1 MGTQGSRRRFPK
13 HRETVLDILSQSQRI
28 PSFPVL
34 RKMNLAKVDL
44 ARSASPSRIGWTCL
58 FGRAYAMVCEEL
70 PELRDLYVS
79 YPFRHLYRHPH
90 SVCSVSVQRKDDNGV
105 ERLIWGRWIAAES
118 MTLLDLQKQLGDF
131 RDAPLQQVYR
141 EGLALERTP
150 WLLRRWSW
158 WCLMNLSGRK
168 RAKHIGTFSI
178 SSLAGHFALNLHHPL
193 ITASSLAFG
202 PIDANGT
209 MEVVL
214 IADHRT
220 IDGALAAV
228 ALSRLEAKLC
238 GEVLNELQTLGSD
251 SARPDRVSSA
261 A

>member
-1 MGTQGSRRRFPK
+1 MATQGSRRRFPK
-13 HRETVLDILSQSQRI
+13 HRETVLDILTLSQRI

-34 RKMNLAKVDL
+34 RKMNLAKVDQ
-44 ARSASPSRIGWTCL
+44 ARSSCPSRVGWTCL
-58 FGRAYAMVCEEL
+58 FGRAYAMVCDEL

-79 YPFRHLYRHPH
+79 YPMRHLSRHPH
-90 SVCSVSVQRKDDNGV
+90 SVCSVSVQRKDDQVV
-105 ERLIWGRWIAAES
+105 ERLIWGRWVAAES
-118 MTLLDLQKQLGDF
+118 MTLLDLQKQLDDF
-131 RDAPLQQVYR
+131 RNAPLQQVYR
-141 EGLALERTP
+141 EGLMLERTP

-158 WCLMNLSGRK
+158 WCLMNFLGRK

-178 SSLAGHFALNLHHPL
+178 SSLGGHSALNLHHPL

-202 PIDANGT
+202 PIDASGI

-220 IDGALAAV
+220 IDGALAAT
-228 ALSRLEAKLC
+228 ALSRLEDKLC
-238 GEVLNELQTLGSD
+238 GEVLNELQTLRSEP
-251 SARPDRVSSA
+251 ARTQRVSSA